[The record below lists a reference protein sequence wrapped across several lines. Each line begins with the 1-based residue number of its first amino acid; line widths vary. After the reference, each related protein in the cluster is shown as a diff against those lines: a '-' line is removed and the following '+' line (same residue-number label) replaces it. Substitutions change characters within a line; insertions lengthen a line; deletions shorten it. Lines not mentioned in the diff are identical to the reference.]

1 MTDTTNRLFLATPL
15 SFCRVFYNMDFFWLA
30 VLFLS
35 RHLFAYIYYVV
46 RMSILFQLEQGT
58 CVGQTVL
65 TSFDG

>member
-1 MTDTTNRLFLATPL
+1 
-15 SFCRVFYNMDFFWLA
+15 MDFFWLA